1 MANDWRRSVHRRLVT
16 VTAIPIF
23 AFTLGVSGVA
33 IASIPAAQA
42 APLAPVIGTAASGGS
57 VIVTLKNQYSNLRV
71 GQGSA
76 RQQALATAQA
86 PVVSTI
92 KSSGGTDV
100 QQLDGVN
107 AVAAHLS
114 ANAVAQLE
122 SNPAVASIS
131 PDAMMTRIQPPAQ
144 ASTGTPAALSQQ
156 VCPANPKKPLLE
168 PEALSLMHVV
178 DQADPSDPDQS
189 SNIATG
195 KGVIVAISNANN
207 VAGNPNFIRPNGQ
220 HVVVGSPTP
229 NADAGDDEVYGDVS
243 SVAAQGDV
251 VYDMSTQLPFSHL
264 PKGCTFTIEGDAPG
278 ATIVDEN
285 TLGPQGQIPPG
296 ALRAPESEVIAGID
310 NAVVNE
316 HADVVSE
323 SFGFGSLFGF
333 DFTPF
338 STAEDAYVAAGI
350 TVVISSGDEGVDQTL
365 EVPASDPNVI
375 AAGATTAL
383 RLNAQAYGYSGW
395 VDNNITALSSGGPAP
410 NNDEPDLVAIGY
422 GGEAA
427 CSLDPTAV
435 ANGCPGNTVTE
446 AFGGTSESAPLIAG
460 AAADVIQAYADSHGG
475 ARPSPALVKEI
486 LCGTATDI
494 DAPASEQ
501 GAGLVNVYAAVR
513 AAQQAPGA
521 TGSKQF
527 GSSALIPSP
536 TQLRLTGTGGSATTQ
551 SVSLYNS
558 ASQAQTVTAKF
569 RSLGPATQLGQT
581 VTENVS
587 APPAS
592 APVPPT
598 GPTAAAPITFSVP
611 PGVDRLNA
619 DFRTPNPNNDAII
632 AMFLFDPQGRLVQ
645 ISYDYSTSPTGP
657 VSNLQ
662 HVEVSDPTPGR
673 GTADFYWNNG
683 RSHLQEPPLTPGSY
697 RGPIVVQ
704 FSTQNYITALASGP
718 VTIPGHSSASIPV
731 SIRFPAAAG
740 QDAESIQFVGSWG
753 GAVSVPVTT
762 QTLIPSAGGNFVAN
776 LASSVARG
784 QGPMLTYQ
792 IDVPSGEPGLN
803 VNLQTADISA
813 DNAIGYALTAPSS
826 PGGGAG
832 SDVVDYGQ
840 TPITALQPTSSPITR
855 TELSVPNPE
864 PGLWTV
870 QVTLD
875 ETASG
880 KEFTQ
885 NVFGN
890 ASYGAV
896 PAFTASNVPDS
907 ASVSI
912 PLGDSVNFSVAV
924 TNTGTVSGAF
934 ALAATSQQNIDELP
948 YTGFD
953 TVTSPTV
960 TIAPGATAT
969 IPGTLTAIS
978 GAPFGLDPPFVNQD
992 VLTVD
997 EQAAGSN
1004 VVQIIGGIPVE
1015 FTTSASS

>member
-1 MANDWRRSVHRRLVT
+1 VHRRLVMG
-16 VTAIPIF
+16 TAIPIF
-23 AFTLGVSGVA
+23 AFTLGVSGIAV
-33 IASIPAAQA
+33 ASIPAAQA
-42 APLAPVIGTAASGGS
+42 APLAPVIGTAASGGP
-57 VIVTLKNQYSNLRV
+57 VIVTLKNQYSNLKV
-71 GQGSA
+71 GHGSA
-76 RQQALATAQA
+76 RLQALATAQA
-86 PVVSTI
+86 PVVSAI
-92 KSSGGTDV
+92 KSSGGVDLR
-100 QQLDGVN
+100 QLDGVD

-114 ANAVAQLE
+114 AKAVAQLQ

-131 PDAMMTRIQPPAQ
+131 PDAMMTRIEPPAQ
-144 ASTGTPAALSQQ
+144 ASTGTPAALSQRL
-156 VCPANPKKPLLE
+156 CPANPKKPLLE

-189 SNIATG
+189 SKIATG

-207 VAGNPNFIRPNGQ
+207 VAGNPNFIRPDGQ
-220 HVVVGSPTP
+220 HVVFGSPTP

-264 PKGCTFTIEGDAPG
+264 PTGCTFTIEGDAPG

-333 DFTPF
+333 DFSPF

-395 VDNNITALSSGGPAP
+395 VNNNITALSSGGPAP

-427 CSLDPTAV
+427 CSLNPVAV

-486 LCGTATDI
+486 LCGTATDVN
-494 DAPASEQ
+494 APSSEQ

-513 AAQQAPGA
+513 AAQQAPG
-521 TGSKQF
+521 TTVTKQS

-569 RSLGPATQLGQT
+569 RWLGPATQLGPT

-619 DFRTPNPNNDAII
+619 DFRTPNPDNDAVI

-645 ISYDYSTSPTGP
+645 ISYDFSTTPTGP

-662 HVEVSDPTPGR
+662 HVEVSNPTPGKW
-673 GTADFYWNNG
+673 TADFYWNNG
-683 RSHLQEPPLTPGSY
+683 RSHLQEPPLAPGSY
-697 RGPIVVQ
+697 RGPIVVK
-704 FSTQNYITALASGP
+704 FSTQNYITATASGP
-718 VTIPGHSSASIPV
+718 VSIPAHSSASIPV
-731 SIRFPAAAG
+731 SIPFPAAAG
-740 QDAESIQFVGSWG
+740 QHAESIQFAGSEG

-803 VNLQTADISA
+803 VNFHTADISA
-813 DNAIGYALTAPSS
+813 DNVIGAALTAPSS

-832 SDVVDYGQ
+832 SNVVDYAQ
-840 TPITALQPTSSPITR
+840 TPIAALQPGSSPITR

-864 PGLWTV
+864 PGLWTI

-885 NVFGN
+885 NVYGN

-896 PAFTASNVPDS
+896 PTFSANNVPDS
-907 ASVSI
+907 ASVSL
-912 PLGDSVNFSVAV
+912 PVGSNVNFSVTV
-924 TNTGTVSGAF
+924 TNTGTKSGAYT
-934 ALAATSQQNIDELP
+934 LAATSQQNINELP

-953 TVTSPTV
+953 AVTSPTV
-960 TIAPGATAT
+960 TIPPGATTT
-969 IPGTLTAIS
+969 IPGTLTAITAAF
-978 GAPFGLDPPFVNQD
+978 GTPFLNQD
-992 VLTVD
+992 VLTID
-997 EQAAGSN
+997 EQAAGSDIEQ
-1004 VVQIIGGIPVE
+1004 VIGGIPVE
-1015 FTTSASS
+1015 FTTP

>member
-23 AFTLGVSGVA
+23 VFTLGVSGVA
-33 IASIPAAQA
+33 IASIPAVQA

-114 ANAVAQLE
+114 ANAVAQLQ

-264 PKGCTFTIEGDAPG
+264 PAGCTFTIEGDAPG

-296 ALRAPESEVIAGID
+296 ALQAPESEVIAGID

-673 GTADFYWNNG
+673 WTADFYWNNG

-718 VTIPGHSSASIPV
+718 VTIPGHSSASIPL

-740 QDAESIQFVGSWG
+740 QDAESIQFVGSGG

-960 TIAPGATAT
+960 TIGPGATAT

-978 GAPFGLDPPFVNQD
+978 GAPFGLVPPFVNQD

>member
-1 MANDWRRSVHRRLVT
+1 VHRRLVMG
-16 VTAIPIF
+16 TAIPIF
-23 AFTLGVSGVA
+23 AFTLGVSGVVV
-33 IASIPAAQA
+33 ASIPAAQA
-42 APLAPVIGTAASGGS
+42 APLAPVIGSAASGGP
-57 VIVTLKNQYSNLRV
+57 VIVTLKNQYSSLKV
-71 GQGSA
+71 GHGGA
-76 RQQALATAQA
+76 RLQALKTAQA
-86 PVVSTI
+86 PVVSAI
-92 KSSGGTDV
+92 KSSGGIDLR
-100 QQLDGVN
+100 QLDGVN

-114 ANAVAQLE
+114 AKAVAQLQ

-131 PDAMMTRIQPPAQ
+131 PDAMMTRIEPPAQ
-144 ASTGTPAALSQQ
+144 ASTGTPAALSQRL
-156 VCPANPKKPLLE
+156 CPANPKKPLLE

-189 SNIATG
+189 SKIATG

-207 VAGNPNFIRPNGQ
+207 VAGNPNFIRPDGQ
-220 HVVVGSPTP
+220 HVVAGSPTP

-333 DFTPF
+333 DFSPF

-350 TVVISSGDEGVDQTL
+350 TVVVSSGDEGVDQTL

-375 AAGATTAL
+375 GVGATTAL

-395 VDNNITALSSGGPAP
+395 VNNNITALSSGGPAP

-427 CSLDPTAV
+427 CSLDPVAV

-446 AFGGTSESAPLIAG
+446 AFGGTSESAPLVAG
-460 AAADVIQAYADSHGG
+460 AAADVIQAYADSHRGG
-475 ARPSPALVKEI
+475 RPSPALVKEI

-513 AAQQAPGA
+513 AAQQAPG
-521 TGSKQF
+521 TTVTRHS

-569 RSLGPATQLGQT
+569 RWLGRATQLGPT

-587 APPAS
+587 AQPAS

-598 GPTAAAPITFSVP
+598 GPTAAAPITFRVP
-611 PGVDRLNA
+611 RGVDRLNA
-619 DFRTPNPNNDAII
+619 DFRTPNPDNNAVI
-632 AMFLFDPQGRLVQ
+632 AMFLFDPRGRLVQ
-645 ISYDYSTSPTGP
+645 ISYDFSTTPTGP

-662 HVEVSDPTPGR
+662 HVEVSNPTPGQW
-673 GTADFYWNNG
+673 TAAFYWNNG
-683 RSHLQEPPLTPGSY
+683 RSHLQAAPLAPGSY
-697 RGPIVVQ
+697 RGPIVVK
-704 FSTQNYITALASGP
+704 FSTQNYITARASGP
-718 VTIPGHSSASIPV
+718 VSIPGHSSARIPV

-740 QDAESIQFVGSWG
+740 QHAESIQFAGSVG
-753 GAVSVPVTT
+753 GAVSVPVTR
-762 QTLIPSAGGNFVAN
+762 QTLIPSAGGKFVAN

-803 VNLQTADISA
+803 VNFHTADISA

-832 SDVVDYGQ
+832 SNVVDYAQ
-840 TPITALQPTSSPITR
+840 TPIAALQPGSSPITR

-864 PGLWTV
+864 PGLWTI

-885 NVFGN
+885 NVHGH

-896 PAFTASNVPDS
+896 PTFSANNVPDS
-907 ASVSI
+907 ASVSL
-912 PLGDSVNFSVAV
+912 PVGGSVNFSVTV
-924 TNTGTVSGAF
+924 TNTGRRSGAYT
-934 ALAATSQQNIDELP
+934 LAATSQQNINELP

-953 TVTSPTV
+953 GVTSPTV
-960 TIAPGATAT
+960 TIPPGATRT
-969 IPGTLTAIS
+969 IPGTLTAITAAF
-978 GAPFGLDPPFVNQD
+978 GTPFLNQD
-992 VLTVD
+992 VLTID
-997 EQAAGSN
+997 EQAAGSHIEQ
-1004 VVQIIGGIPVE
+1004 VIGGIPVE
-1015 FTTSASS
+1015 FTTP